1 MNKGGAPKG
10 NNNAGKNKA
19 WSDAVRKALM
29 AEHEPDKKKLHKLAE
44 KLVDMAIEGDMQAI
58 RECGD
63 RMDGKAQQGITL
75 ADDENKPLVCRIEQ
89 VIVDPKDKSN
99 P

>member
-19 WSDAVRKALM
+19 WSDAVHKALM

-63 RMDGKAQQGITL
+63 RMDGKAHQSVEISG
-75 ADDENKPLVCRIEQ
+75 DPSKPLITEIKRT
-89 VIVDPKDKSN
+89 IVDPKDKSN